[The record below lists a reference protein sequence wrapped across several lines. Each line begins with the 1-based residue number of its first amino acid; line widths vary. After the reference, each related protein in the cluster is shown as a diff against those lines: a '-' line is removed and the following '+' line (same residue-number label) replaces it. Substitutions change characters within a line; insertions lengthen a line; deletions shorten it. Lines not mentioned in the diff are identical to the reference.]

1 MHRYN
6 VTDSGGN
13 VAKSVNQDDR
23 YGRSDSDRITRRG
36 TRFVRQII
44 AAITDSV
51 PFNRVVMPSY
61 ITLKT
66 NKIGAICPRVLY
78 TIYIKSKEKKRDKM
92 LQKIYTMNKNIFVL
106 IVTFYLDSRDL
117 NGRK

>member
-1 MHRYN
+1 MHHYN
-6 VTDSGGN
+6 VTDIGGN
-13 VAKSVNQDDR
+13 VARSVNQNDR

-51 PFNRVVMPSY
+51 PFNRVVMPFY

-66 NKIGAICPRVLY
+66 NKIAAHLSQSYTYICREKTCIYKTLEGKKKHAIKCPSDIRRR
-78 TIYIKSKEKKRDKM
+78 IK
-92 LQKIYTMNKNIFVL
+92 IF
-106 IVTFYLDSRDL
+106 F
-117 NGRK
+117 